1 MFALAANLSDHQPHL
16 VVYLPNDIEPE
27 EAHIICFTQ
36 IRMLANGQ
44 EYCGDADLMIRLLAR
59 ALLDA
64 IDE

>member
-1 MFALAANLSDHQPHL
+1 LADNLSDHQPHL

-36 IRMLANGQ
+36 IRLLANGKPY
-44 EYCGDADLMIRLLAR
+44 EGDCDMLIRLLAR

>member
-1 MFALAANLSDHQPHL
+1 VLGLVVELDAKQPHL

-64 IDE
+64 VGD

>member
-1 MFALAANLSDHQPHL
+1 
-16 VVYLPNDIEPE
+16 
-27 EAHIICFTQ
+27 
-36 IRMLANGQ
+36 MLANGQ

>member
-1 MFALAANLSDHQPHL
+1 LAAELSGHQPHL

-36 IRMLANGQ
+36 IRMLANGKPY
-44 EYCGDADLMIRLLAR
+44 EGDCDMLIRLLAR